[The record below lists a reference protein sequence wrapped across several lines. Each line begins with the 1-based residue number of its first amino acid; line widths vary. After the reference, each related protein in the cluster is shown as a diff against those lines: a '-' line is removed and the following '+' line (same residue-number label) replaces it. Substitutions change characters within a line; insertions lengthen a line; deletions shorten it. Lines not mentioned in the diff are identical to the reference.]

1 MARDASGHADLETAR
16 RPPPRRHRVDL
27 EHDEL
32 AIAVLDEIDTAIV
45 RADGA
50 ARGDRDFAKRAID
63 RGRLA
68 PAAAGDIGDP
78 AGAAARHRR
87 DSGPADGQDAKVSP

>member
-1 MARDASGHADLETAR
+1 MACDAGGDVALGNSLH
-16 RPPPRRHRVDL
+16 PPPRRHRVDL

-63 RGRLA
+63 GGRPA
-68 PAAAGDIGDP
+68 PPAAGDIGDP
-78 AGAAARHRR
+78 AGDVTHHRR
-87 DSGPADGQDAKVSP
+87 DGGPAEVKNAKTR